1 MVGALHLRVL
11 KSLSV
16 FVLIG
21 ILLVPIS
28 YYQAAGQN
36 GASREMADVLAAIAV
51 WEIEDE
57 DGNIFG
63 TVVLVATKSHDGVN
77 LDLSADREAG
87 TLSGHLFT
95 QDDSIFEIDTNLDSA
110 VLAPVSIDVCGFGQH
125 NENGECT
132 EVVETL
138 EIGAEWTSIGPKA
151 TSFSRITTIST
162 ADREFFL
169 SHNTFKDA
177 TATGSL
183 NGDSLGD
190 ALFATISKAKGL
202 QFNFGAP
209 PKTPTL
215 SQGGNKGFVAANA
228 VWHDTTVEDNQTANV
243 VSLRVREQIRG
254 ETTIELKIGLADED
268 GFSQFLQGEITI
280 LAGGNEDVFNLNMR
294 EATAELNP
302 ISITVCDIELA
313 NECADSPS
321 AATYTIEASWNGI
334 EDSAIASR
342 FTLTDD
348 FGDSKQRTEINAVS
362 MEADATGSIEGSD
375 IGDASTAAL
384 FHFST
389 FKIKFK

>member
-1 MVGALHLRVL
+1 LRVL

-28 YYQAAGQN
+28 YYRAAGQN
-36 GASREMADVLAAIAV
+36 GASREMADVLAATAV
-51 WEIEDE
+51 WDIEDE

-77 LDLSADREAG
+77 VHITADREAG
-87 TLSGHLFT
+87 TLSGNLFT
-95 QDDSIFEIDTNLDSA
+95 QDGSIFEIDRNLDSA

-125 NENGECT
+125 NENGECI

-138 EIGAEWTSIGPKA
+138 EIEAEWTSVGPKA
-151 TSFSRITTIST
+151 TSFSRMTTIST

-177 TATGSL
+177 TVTGSL
-183 NGDSLGD
+183 NDGSLGD

-202 QFNFGAP
+202 QHNFGAP

-228 VWHDTTVEDNQTANV
+228 VWQDTTVANQAADV

-254 ETTIELKIGLADED
+254 ETTIELQIGLSSED

-280 LAGGNEDVFNLNMR
+280 PAGGDEDVFNMNMR
-294 EATAELNP
+294 DATAELNP

-313 NECADSPS
+313 NECTDSPS

-334 EDSAIASR
+334 EDSALASR
-342 FTLTDD
+342 FTLRDD
-348 FGDSKQRTEINAVS
+348 FGDSKQRAETNAVS
-362 MEADATGSIEGSD
+362 MRADATGSIEG
-375 IGDASTAAL
+375 GDLGDPSIAIL

-389 FKIKFK
+389 SRVQFK